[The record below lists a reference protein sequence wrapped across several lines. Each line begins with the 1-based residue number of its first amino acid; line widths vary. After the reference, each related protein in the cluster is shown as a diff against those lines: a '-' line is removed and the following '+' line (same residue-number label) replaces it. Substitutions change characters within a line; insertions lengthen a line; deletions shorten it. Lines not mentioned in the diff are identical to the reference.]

1 MQENIH
7 PIFKNLLSRCDKERH
22 LNQRAIALWLTGLS
36 CSGKST
42 IAQHLEN
49 LLYTKGFFSQ
59 VLDGDNLR
67 TGICKNLGFSIYDRL
82 ENIRRVA
89 EVSKLFLNSGII
101 TINTFISPTY
111 QIRSLAKDIIGSDDF
126 VEIYINAPLDV
137 CEKRDVKG
145 LYDKAR
151 NGLISGFTGI
161 DQTYEVP
168 IMPDIEI
175 RTDRLNV
182 EESVDCIYNH
192 ILPKITKIN

>member
-7 PIFKNLLSRCDKERH
+7 PIFKNLLSRCDKEKH
-22 LNQRAIALWLTGLS
+22 LHQRAIALWLTGLS

-42 IAQHLEN
+42 IAQHLER

-67 TGICKNLGFSIYDRL
+67 TGICKNLGFSIYDRI

-168 IMPDIEI
+168 LMPDIEI
-175 RTDRLNV
+175 RTDELNV

-192 ILPKITKIN
+192 ILPKITIIN